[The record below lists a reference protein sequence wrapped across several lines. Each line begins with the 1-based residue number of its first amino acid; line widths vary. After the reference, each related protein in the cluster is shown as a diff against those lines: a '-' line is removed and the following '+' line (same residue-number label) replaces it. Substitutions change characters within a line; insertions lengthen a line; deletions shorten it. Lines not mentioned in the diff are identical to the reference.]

1 MIGQMFV
8 QIHSDP
14 ACSRMHGHFAAAYM
28 AASIERKMPMADR
41 PAAMAAFA

>member
-14 ACSRMHGHFAAAYM
+14 ACSRMHSHFTVAYL
-28 AASIERKMPMADR
+28 AASIERKMPTAER